1 LVGFGYGVVRG
12 APFRWRLP
20 DPACIV
26 RLLDAAKWHRRGSLV
41 VNVLVTGAAGF
52 IGSHIIRKL
61 LADGHR
67 VRAIDNLS
75 TGMFW
80 RVEPLL
86 KDIEWMEADVRDLST
101 CLKAVDSI
109 ECVLHQA
116 AIPSVSR
123 SIKDPIASN
132 DSNVSGTVA
141 LLTACRDKGVRRL
154 VFAGSSSA
162 YGSNPMLPKV
172 ETMMPMPMSPYAVS
186 KLAAEYY
193 CKAFSLLGYVE
204 TVCFRYFNVFGPMQD
219 PYSAYAAV
227 VPKFITLLMAGKPLT
242 VEGDGG
248 HSRDFTYVEN
258 VVQANI
264 KAMTAPGVSGE
275 LFNIGC
281 GERHDL
287 NVLVQ
292 YLGEI
297 LGVTPVVEHTPNRP
311 GDVPHSLA
319 DISHARALLGY
330 EPTVGFRAGL
340 EKTADWFR
348 KS

>member
-1 LVGFGYGVVRG
+1 M
-12 APFRWRLP
+12 
-20 DPACIV
+20 
-26 RLLDAAKWHRRGSLV
+26 K
-41 VNVLVTGAAGF
+41 VLVTGAAGF
-52 IGSHIIRKL
+52 IGSHLVRKL
-61 LADGHR
+61 LESGHE

-75 TGMFW
+75 TGLFW
-80 RVEPLL
+80 RIEPLL
-86 KDIEWMEADVRDLST
+86 EHIDWIEGDVRDPVT
-101 CLKAVDSI
+101 CLRAVEGV

-141 LLTACRDKGVRRL
+141 LLTACRDQGVRRL

-162 YGSNPMLPKV
+162 YGSNPALPKV
-172 ETMMPMPMSPYAVS
+172 ETMMPTPMSPYAVS

-193 CKAFSLLGYVE
+193 CKVFSQLGYVE
-204 TVCFRYFNVFGPMQD
+204 TVCFRYFNVFGPMQE
-219 PYSAYAAV
+219 PFSAYAAV
-227 VPKFITLLMAGKPLT
+227 VPKFITLLMQGKKLT
-242 VEGDGG
+242 VEGDGN
-248 HSRDFTYVEN
+248 HSRDFTYVDN

-281 GERHDL
+281 GDRHDL
-287 NVLVQ
+287 NTLVR

-297 LGVTPVVEHTPNRP
+297 LGVVPEVEHIPNRP

-319 DISHARALLGY
+319 DISRARTMLGY
-330 EPTVGFRAGL
+330 DPTVGFREGL
-340 EKTADWFR
+340 ERTAAWFR

>member
-1 LVGFGYGVVRG
+1 M
-12 APFRWRLP
+12 
-20 DPACIV
+20 
-26 RLLDAAKWHRRGSLV
+26 
-41 VNVLVTGAAGF
+41 NVLVTGAAGF
-52 IGSHIIRKL
+52 IGSHIVRKL
-61 LADGHR
+61 LADGHT

-75 TGMFW
+75 TGLFW
-80 RVEPLL
+80 RIEPLL
-86 KDIEWMEADVRDLST
+86 KEIEWIEGDIRNPET
-101 CLKAVDSI
+101 CLRAVDGI

-162 YGSNPMLPKV
+162 YGSNPALPKV
-172 ETMMPMPMSPYAVS
+172 ETMMPTPMSPYAVS

-193 CKAFSLLGYVE
+193 CKVFSQLGYVE

-219 PYSAYAAV
+219 PFSAYAAV
-227 VPKFITLLMAGKPLT
+227 VPKFITMLQAGQPLT
-242 VEGDGG
+242 VEGDGN
-248 HSRDFTYVEN
+248 HSRDFTYVDN
-258 VVQANI
+258 VVQANL
-264 KAMTAPGVSGE
+264 KAMVAPGVSGE
-275 LFNIGC
+275 LYNIGC
-281 GERHDL
+281 GDRHDL
-287 NVLVQ
+287 NTLVR

-297 LGVTPVVEHTPNRP
+297 LGVTPVVTHIPNRP

-319 DISHARALLGY
+319 DISRARERIGY
-330 EPTVGFRAGL
+330 NPTVGFREGL
-340 EKTADWFR
+340 EKTAAWFT

>member
-1 LVGFGYGVVRG
+1 M
-12 APFRWRLP
+12 
-20 DPACIV
+20 
-26 RLLDAAKWHRRGSLV
+26 K
-41 VNVLVTGAAGF
+41 VLVTGAAGF
-52 IGSHIIRKL
+52 IGSHLVRSL
-61 LADGHR
+61 LDAGHD

-75 TGMFW
+75 TGLFW
-80 RVEPLL
+80 RIEPLL
-86 KDIEWMEADVRDLST
+86 EHIDWIEGDVRDPVT
-101 CLKAVDSI
+101 CLRAVEGV

-141 LLTACRDKGVRRL
+141 LLTACRDQGVRRL

-162 YGSNPMLPKV
+162 YGSNPALPKV
-172 ETMMPMPMSPYAVS
+172 ETMMPTPMSPYAVS

-193 CKAFSLLGYVE
+193 CKVFSQLGYVE
-204 TVCFRYFNVFGPMQD
+204 TVCFRYFNVFGPMQE
-219 PYSAYAAV
+219 PFSAYAAV
-227 VPKFITLLMAGKPLT
+227 VPKFITLLMQGKKLT
-242 VEGDGG
+242 VEGDGN
-248 HSRDFTYVEN
+248 HSRDFTYVDN

-281 GERHDL
+281 GDRHDL
-287 NVLVQ
+287 NTLVR

-297 LGVTPVVEHTPNRP
+297 LGVVPEVEHIPNRP

-319 DISHARALLGY
+319 DISRARTMLGY
-330 EPTVGFRAGL
+330 DPTVGFREGL
-340 EKTADWFR
+340 ERTAAWFR